1 MPLFDTHCHLDFP
14 VFDGSR
20 DQVIQRSVALGVT
33 HFIIPGTEVVKWQD
47 QIALFGSRRNCY
59 LAFGLHPYFIE
70 KHTDS
75 DLDELINRLS
85 RYGDPESAGGLTD
98 PNNRRK
104 CVAVGEIGLD
114 RTVSC
119 WERQLHIFQE
129 QVRIAK
135 QFRLPVIVHSRK
147 SHSDVIGILRRMKFD
162 SGGVIHA
169 FSGSYQDACQF
180 IDCGLSIGV
189 GGVITYPRARK
200 TRQAIQRLP
209 LDSLVLETDSPD
221 MPLQGEQGKCN
232 TPEQLPRILQV
243 LSELR
248 QESVGVLE
256 SALYDNAFRTFC
268 LAPPSPSGSV
278 KPFS

>member
-1 MPLFDTHCHLDFP
+1 MSLFDTHCHLDFP
-14 VFDGSR
+14 AFDDSR

-33 HFIIPGTEVVKWQD
+33 HFIIPGTEATKWRD
-47 QIALFGSRRNCY
+47 QAALFGSRRNCF

-70 KHTDS
+70 KHSNS

-85 RYGDPESAGGLTD
+85 RYGESVRAGDLAD
-98 PNNRRK
+98 ADNHRK
-104 CVAVGEIGLD
+104 CIAVGEIGLD
-114 RTVSC
+114 RTVPC

-147 SHSDVIGILRRMKFD
+147 SHSDVIGILRRMNFD

-180 IDCGLSIGV
+180 INCGLSVGV

-209 LDSLVLETDSPD
+209 LECLVLETDSPD

-248 QESVGVLE
+248 QESIGVLE
-256 SALYDNAFRTFC
+256 SALYDNAFRTFR
-268 LAPPSPSGSV
+268 LVKPPSGV
-278 KPFS
+278 VEPFS